1 MTKHTAFLQNPKNKI
16 PFLYDIPETSLDLFF
31 KKITNLVMQDG
42 KKTKALKIILAMFL
56 ILKNQIRQD
65 LVKRKKTREFLEF
78 EIQTNT
84 IQSLENSLNSRIL
97 FLILRALENVKP
109 SLEVRKVRVA
119 GSTYL
124 VPAVVSRKKQE
135 TVALKWIIESA
146 KKRKKNTSLSF
157 SECLAEEF
165 LEASRKQGQ
174 ARQTASCLIHPYR
187 QRRADGV
194 AR

>member
-16 PFLYDIPETSLDLFF
+16 PAVSPVLYDIPEISLDLFF

-97 FLILRALENVKP
+97 FLIFVELFFIFFINYQK
-109 SLEVRKVRVA
+109 S
-119 GSTYL
+119 
-124 VPAVVSRKKQE
+124 
-135 TVALKWIIESA
+135 
-146 KKRKKNTSLSF
+146 
-157 SECLAEEF
+157 
-165 LEASRKQGQ
+165 
-174 ARQTASCLIHPYR
+174 
-187 QRRADGV
+187 
-194 AR
+194 